1 MLSGGQKQRVALA
14 RTLVMK
20 PKILGFQFFDFYGF
34 YGLIFG
40 YVIYTFPIS
49 FTLLKNTMEY
59 IDRRFIVVCRVMGDN
74 AFKTFATSILIPLY
88 LIQEPVF

>member
-1 MLSGGQKQRVALA
+1 M
-14 RTLVMK
+14 
-20 PKILGFQFFDFYGF
+20 
-34 YGLIFG
+34 IFG

-74 AFKTFATSILIPLY
+74 AFKTFVTSILIPLSGTIAVSVVQSFFLSFTDFGIPASIGGRY
-88 LIQEPVF
+88 TVISTMLY